1 LNRRKAILK
10 PIPVSDADREYLNA
24 ELASKNKSP
33 FVKNLLVKKI
43 IGGYCSSCGAI
54 ATQNAIFDAHGATLI
69 EKYCD
74 ECCTK
79 KKYLVNEVEKG

>member
-1 LNRRKAILK
+1 
-10 PIPVSDADREYLNA
+10 
-24 ELASKNKSP
+24 
-33 FVKNLLVKKI
+33 VKKI